1 MTEENNQNLNFKAL
15 GFEIENLSILF
26 GLFLILWGIIISLI
40 SNSSSLTS
48 YIPSFIGFPILV
60 FSFLSKKIAQ
70 KKKLFMHFVVIFG
83 LIVFFGGLD
92 FLRSIFNDKAFDNIW
107 ADITKLVMLI
117 TGGFFSYICVKY
129 FIHVRKNKKFE
140 S

>member
-1 MTEENNQNLNFKAL
+1 M
-15 GFEIENLSILF
+15 SDWV
-26 GLFLILWGIIISLI
+26 LILGGSTGHGAAVAKKLALEGYGII
-40 SNSSSLTS
+40 
-48 YIPSFIGFPILV
+48 SFHLDRGEA
-60 FSFLSKKIAQ
+60 KKIAQ

-117 TGGFFSYICVKY
+117 TGGFFSYICFKY
-129 FIHVRKNKKFE
+129 FMHVRKNKKFE